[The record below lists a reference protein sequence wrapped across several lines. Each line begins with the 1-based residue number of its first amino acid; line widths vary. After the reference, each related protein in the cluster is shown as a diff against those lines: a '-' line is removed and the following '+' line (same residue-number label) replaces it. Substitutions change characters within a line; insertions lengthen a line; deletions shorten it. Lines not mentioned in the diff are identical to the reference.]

1 MMTMSI
7 APRLS
12 DWLEQPE
19 SKARLAALSTA
30 TPLPA
35 MVMVALDVGLMV
47 ARWLLETEL
56 NRRAQAPSAWPTCPH
71 CGSRLHSKGFQRR
84 QMQTLIGAIA

>member
-1 MMTMSI
+1 MSI

-12 DWLEQPE
+12 DWLEQPAGQ
-19 SKARLAALSTA
+19 ARLAALSTA

-35 MVMVALDVGLMV
+35 MVMVALQVGLMV
-47 ARWLLETEL
+47 ACWLLEMEL
-56 NRRAQAPSAWPTCPH
+56 EGRAQAPSEWPNCPH

-84 QMQTLIGAIA
+84 QMQTLVGAIA

>member
-1 MMTMSI
+1 MSI

-12 DWLEQPE
+12 DWLEQPD
-19 SKARLAALSTA
+19 SQSRLAALSAA
-30 TPLPA
+30 TTLPA
-35 MVMVALDVGLMV
+35 MVMVALQVGLMV

-56 NRRAQAPSAWPTCPH
+56 KRRAQAPSEWPTCPH

-84 QMQTLIGAIA
+84 QMQTLVGAIA

>member
-1 MMTMSI
+1 MIMSI

-12 DWLEQPE
+12 DWLEQPD
-19 SKARLAALSTA
+19 SQSHLAGLSVA
-30 TPLPA
+30 TSLPA
-35 MVMVALDVGLMV
+35 MVIAALQVGLMM

-56 NRRAQAPSAWPTCPH
+56 KRRAQAPEAWPNCPH

-84 QMQTLIGAIA
+84 QMQTLVGAIA

>member
-1 MMTMSI
+1 MSI

-19 SKARLAALSTA
+19 SKDRLAALSAAMT
-30 TPLPA
+30 LPG
-35 MVMVALDVGLMV
+35 MVMVALQVGLMV

-56 NRRAQAPSAWPTCPH
+56 TRRAQAPSDWPTCPH

-84 QMQTLIGAIA
+84 QMQTLVGAIA

>member
-1 MMTMSI
+1 MIMSI
-7 APRLS
+7 APKLS

-19 SKARLAALSTA
+19 SQSRLAALSAA

-35 MVMVALDVGLMV
+35 MVMVALHVGLMV

-56 NRRAQAPSAWPTCPH
+56 NRRAEAPQTWPNCPH
-71 CGSRLHSKGFQRR
+71 CGSRLHSKGFQSR
-84 QMQTLIGAIA
+84 QMQTLVGAIA

>member
-1 MMTMSI
+1 MSI

-12 DWLEQPE
+12 DWLEQPAGQ
-19 SKARLAALSTA
+19 ARLAALSAAMT
-30 TPLPA
+30 LPA
-35 MVMVALDVGLMV
+35 MVMVALQVGLMV

-56 NRRAQAPSAWPTCPH
+56 TRRAQAPSDWPTCPH

-84 QMQTLIGAIA
+84 QMQTLVGAIA